1 MHIIDNTTS
10 DNHYAEIKKL
20 SSISDELTII
30 SPFCFSDFTSFYD
43 QIITPNIKFI
53 KFITTLREEE
63 VITKI
68 ESIRSFLLQASNH
81 NKRCQVYINNRLH
94 GKVYLFK
101 YKGFNKAAIITSAN
115 VTHNGLF
122 HNHEWGCSISDA
134 DTIDNLEKTIL
145 STIDYELK
153 DELIKKIIKR
163 IKEKGE
169 PINLNPRKNKIDIS
183 DIIIPYRFNIDVN
196 SITRVFL
203 KPVGSNDNK
212 IYEGDYSEEEEQ
224 YFSRKRPAAV
234 RKNDYLISYAVGATK
249 IISAFKVLSD
259 EPLYDG
265 NDDTRWPWHVEVE
278 NVTPK
283 LGKQWWHH
291 ENLYITR
298 IADEY
303 VEISESNITNNGGKT
318 LGALNWGA
326 DKIRLDRDFAMYLLS
341 LIMEVENKL

>member
-30 SPFCFSDFTSFYD
+30 SPFCFFDFTNFYD
-43 QIITPNIKFI
+43 QINTSQIKFI

-63 VITKI
+63 VVTKI
-68 ESIRSFLLQASNH
+68 KSICSFLSQASRH
-81 NKRCQVYINNRLH
+81 DKKCQIYINNRLH

-115 VTHNGLF
+115 ITYNGLVR
-122 HNHEWGCSISDA
+122 NHEWGCSISNV
-134 DTIDNLEKTIL
+134 DTINNLEKNIL
-145 STIDYELK
+145 STIEYELK
-153 DELIKKIIKR
+153 DELIKKICRK

-169 PINLNPRKNKIDIS
+169 PVNLNPRKNKIDLS

-196 SITRVFL
+196 YTTRVFL
-203 KPVGSNDNK
+203 KPVGSTGNK

-249 IISAFKVLSD
+249 IISVFKVLSD
-259 EPLYDG
+259 EPLYNS
-265 NDDTRWPWHVEVE
+265 NDDSRWPWHVEVE

-298 IADEY
+298 IAEEY
-303 VEISESNITNNGGKT
+303 VEISDSNITNNGGKT

-326 DKIRLDRDFAMYLLS
+326 DKIRLDHDFAMYLLS
-341 LIMEVENKL
+341 LIMEVVLP